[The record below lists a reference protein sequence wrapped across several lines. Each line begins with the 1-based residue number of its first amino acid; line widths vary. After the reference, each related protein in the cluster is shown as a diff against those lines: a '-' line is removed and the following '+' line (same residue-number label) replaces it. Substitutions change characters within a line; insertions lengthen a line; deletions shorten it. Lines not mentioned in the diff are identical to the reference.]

1 MKLALLV
8 LLFSS
13 LSIGGHGGAA
23 FPTSEE
29 AIRDLFPGS
38 TLRLDCITLSSPEQK
53 RASDLSGTTVS
64 STKKLWRVVGEE
76 GELLGFALI
85 DTHRVRSKRESLLI
99 SWTEDG
105 RALSPRVLGFAEP
118 LQYLPRAK
126 WYGQFEGKALKDS
139 LRLRGDIDGISGATL
154 SARATVKAVRRGLAI
169 GEVLRARK
177 SK

>member
-1 MKLALLV
+1 MKLALLL
-8 LLFSS
+8 LLFST
-13 LSIGGHGGAA
+13 LNAGGHGGTA

-29 AIRDLFPGS
+29 AIKDLFPGS
-38 TLRLDCITLSSPEQK
+38 TLRLDYITLSSPEQK
-53 RASDLSGTTVS
+53 RASDLAGTTVS
-64 STKKLWRVVGEE
+64 SKNKLWRVVGEE

-85 DTHRVRSKRESLLI
+85 DTHRVRNKRESLLI

-105 RALSPRVLGFAEP
+105 RALGPRVLGFAEP

-126 WYGQFEGKALKDS
+126 WYGQFKGKALKDS

-169 GEVLRARK
+169 DEVLSARI